1 MTKVI
6 VINSEKQT
14 IEFAEI
20 SNYKDIYP
28 LIGNDCDTFCCPVSF
43 DNADTLYADDEA
55 LYHPYQGGIMMP
67 DWNYPLLGNFVIV
80 GTDEN
85 GENQDVQSTLEYF
98 RENVRF
104 FTYEDVQN
112 WYQPR
117 IRKVTTSAI

>member
-1 MTKVI
+1 MTQVI

-55 LYHPYQGGIMMP
+55 LYHPYQGGIIMP
-67 DWNYPLLGNFVIV
+67 DWDYPLIGNFVIV
-80 GTDEN
+80 GTDEDGDN
-85 GENQDVQSTLEYF
+85 ADVQSTLDEI
-98 RENVRF
+98 RSKVRF
-104 FTYEDVQN
+104 LSKSEVASWGRPQINVF
-112 WYQPR
+112 
-117 IRKVTTSAI
+117 SLFF

>member
-43 DNADTLYADDEA
+43 DNADTIYADDEA
-55 LYHPYQGGIMMP
+55 LYHPFNGGIIMP
-67 DWNYPLLGNFVIV
+67 DWDYPLVGNFVIV
-80 GTDEN
+80 GTDEDGDN
-85 GENQDVQSTLEYF
+85 ADVQSTLDEI
-98 RENVRF
+98 RSKVRF
-104 FTYEDVQN
+104 LSKSEVCNWGRPKVDVF
-112 WYQPR
+112 
-117 IRKVTTSAI
+117 SLFF

>member
-43 DNADTLYADDEA
+43 DNADTIYADDEA
-55 LYHPYQGGIMMP
+55 LYHPFNGGIIMP
-67 DWNYPLLGNFVIV
+67 DWDYPLVGNFVIV
-80 GTDEN
+80 GTDEDGDN
-85 GENQDVQSTLEYF
+85 ADVQSTLDEI
-98 RENVRF
+98 RSKVRF
-104 FTYEDVQN
+104 LSKSEVCN
-112 WYQPR
+112 WGRPQVD
-117 IRKVTTSAI
+117 IFSLFF

>member
-1 MTKVI
+1 MTQVI

-55 LYHPYQGGIMMP
+55 LYHPYDGGIIMP
-67 DWNYPLLGNFVIV
+67 DWDYPLIGNFVIV
-80 GTDEN
+80 GTDEDGDN
-85 GENQDVQSTLEYF
+85 ADVQSTIDEI
-98 RENVRF
+98 RSKVRF
-104 FTYEDVQN
+104 LSKSEVAS
-112 WYQPR
+112 WGRP
-117 IRKVTTSAI
+117 KVDIFSLFF